1 MPASCCAQFFG
12 SAAQIAD
19 KSLVRPYSE
28 QVLRALENRYGPL
41 PEGVPS
47 VAYIFEPGIEG
58 RCLYISPSV
67 EGVLGYPRRQWLEE
81 RGLWDRLLH
90 PDDEERVV
98 SNEAQCARS
107 GEKLVQEYRLCSAD
121 GRDVW
126 IRDEMTVVFDR
137 QTGEDPL
144 FYGVFLDVSD
154 RKRMETELERLAL
167 YDPLTGLPNRA
178 LFGDRLRQVLSR
190 RGREAA
196 TAVYFLDLDRFKRIN
211 DSLGHGA
218 GDAVLREVAERLAS
232 VVRPEDT
239 VARFGGDE
247 FTILC
252 ESVGGVLEAVA
263 IADRLQ
269 RPLRN
274 PLSLGG
280 AELRLS
286 ASIGVALV
294 EADDNGDG
302 QHLIEDADAAMYR
315 AKERGGARTELFD
328 SAMRENAV
336 AAMRIEQELQRAL
349 EEGELRLHYQ
359 PSVDLATG
367 QVVGAEALVR
377 WEHPKRGLIVPDR
390 FLGVAEETGLIVPL
404 GTWVLGEA
412 CRQLAEWQGR
422 PETAHLHLSVNLSAR
437 ELTHPDAVSTVL
449 SAVRESGVDPR
460 ALTIEVTESTAMADG
475 DTGFRALRDL
485 SGVGIRVAIDDFGT
499 GYSSLEQLRRMPVD
513 IVKVDRSFVSG
524 MAADSTDREIVA
536 AVVGMGRALKLC
548 VVAEGIETPEH
559 AEALRELGCD
569 IGQGFLYAKA
579 LPAAELEEL
588 AQSGRYITQSPT

>member
-1 MPASCCAQFFG
+1 
-12 SAAQIAD
+12 
-19 KSLVRPYSE
+19 VRPYSE

-47 VAYIFEPGIEG
+47 VAYIFEPGVEG

-67 EGVLGYPRRQWLEE
+67 EDVLGYPRRQWLEE

-90 PDDEERVV
+90 ADDEERVV
-98 SNEAQCARS
+98 SNEAECERS
-107 GEKLVQEYRLCSAD
+107 GEKLVQEYRLRAAD

-137 QTGEDPL
+137 QTNADPL

-154 RKRMETELERLAL
+154 RKRMEMELERLAL

-178 LFGDRLRQVLSR
+178 LFADRLRHVLAR
-190 RGREAA
+190 RDRSTA

-218 GDAVLREVAERLAS
+218 GDDVLREVAERLRG

-252 ESVGGVLEAVA
+252 ESVGGVLEAVS

-274 PLSLGG
+274 PLRAGA

-294 EADDNGDG
+294 EPTENGDG

-328 SAMRENAV
+328 SAMRDSAV
-336 AAMRIEQELQRAL
+336 LAMKIEQELQRGL
-349 EEGELRLHYQ
+349 ERGELRLFFQ
-359 PSVDLATG
+359 PGVDLRSG

-377 WEHPKRGLIVPDR
+377 WEHPERGLIVPDR
-390 FLGVAEETGLIVPL
+390 FLSVAEETGLIVPL
-404 GTWVLGEA
+404 GAWVVGET
-412 CRQLAEWQGR
+412 CRQLADWQAH
-422 PETAHLHLSVNLSAR
+422 PETAHLTLSLNLSAR
-437 ELTHPDAVSTVL
+437 ELTHPDVVSMVL
-449 SAVRESGVDPR
+449 ACVRESGVDPR
-460 ALTIEVTESTAMADG
+460 SLTIEVTESTAMADG

-485 SGVGIRVAIDDFGT
+485 SAEGIRVAIDDFGT

-524 MAADSTDREIVA
+524 MSANPTDRELVA

-548 VVAEGIETPEH
+548 VVAEGIETTDQ
-559 AEALRELGCD
+559 ADALRELGCD
-569 IGQGFLYAKA
+569 IGQGYLFAKPV
-579 LPAAELEEL
+579 PAEEMNEL
-588 AQSGRYITQSPT
+588 ATAGAPPVSRL

>member
-1 MPASCCAQFFG
+1 
-12 SAAQIAD
+12 
-19 KSLVRPYSE
+19 VRPYSE
-28 QVLRALENRYGPL
+28 QVLRALETRYGPL

-98 SNEAQCARS
+98 SNEAECARS
-107 GEKLVQEYRLCSAD
+107 GEKLVQEYRLRSAD

-178 LFGDRLRQVLSR
+178 LFADRLRHVLAR
-190 RGREAA
+190 RDRSTA
-196 TAVYFLDLDRFKRIN
+196 TAVYFLDVDRFKRIN

-218 GDAVLREVAERLAS
+218 GDEVLKEVAERLRG

-274 PLSLGG
+274 PLRAGA

-294 EADDNGDG
+294 EPSENGDG
-302 QHLIEDADAAMYR
+302 QRLIEDADAAMYR

-328 SAMRENAV
+328 SAMRDDAV
-336 AAMRIEQELQRAL
+336 RAMRIEQELQRAL
-349 EEGELRLHYQ
+349 EQDELRLLYQ
-359 PSVDLATG
+359 PGVDLRTG

-377 WEHPKRGLIVPDR
+377 WEHPKRGLIVPDK
-390 FLGVAEETGLIVPL
+390 FLAVAEETGLIVPL
-404 GTWVLGEA
+404 GAWVVKET
-412 CRQLAEWQGR
+412 CNRLAEWQSR
-422 PETAHLHLSVNLSAR
+422 PETAHLHLSLNLSAR
-437 ELTHPDAVSTVL
+437 ELTHPDVVSTVL
-449 SAVRESGVDPR
+449 GCVREAGIDPR
-460 ALTIEVTESTAMADG
+460 SLTIEVTESTAMADG

-485 SGVGIRVAIDDFGT
+485 SAEGIRVAIDDFGT

-524 MAADSTDREIVA
+524 MAEDQTDRELVA

-548 VVAEGIETPEH
+548 VVAEGIETPEQ
-559 AEALRELGCD
+559 ADALRELGCD
-569 IGQGFLYAKA
+569 IGQGYLFAEPLPSEAMNA
-579 LPAAELEEL
+579 LATAGPAPVSRL
-588 AQSGRYITQSPT
+588 

>member
-1 MPASCCAQFFG
+1 
-12 SAAQIAD
+12 
-19 KSLVRPYSE
+19 VRPYSE

-47 VAYIFEPGIEG
+47 VAYIFEPGVDG

-67 EGVLGYPRRQWLEE
+67 EDVLGYPRRQWLEE

-98 SNEAQCARS
+98 SNEAECARS
-107 GEKLVQEYRLCSAD
+107 GEKLVQEYRLRAAA
-121 GRDVW
+121 GHDVW
-126 IRDEMTVVFDR
+126 IRDEMTVVVDR
-137 QTGEDPL
+137 RTGADPL

-178 LFGDRLRQVLSR
+178 LFADRLRQVLAR
-190 RGREAA
+190 RDRAGA

-218 GDAVLREVAERLAS
+218 GDDVLREVAERLRA

-269 RPLRN
+269 RPLGK
-274 PLSLGG
+274 PLRAGA

-294 EADDNGDG
+294 EPSESGDG

-328 SAMRENAV
+328 SAMRDDAV
-336 AAMRIEQELQRAL
+336 RAMRIEQELQRAL
-349 EEGELRLHYQ
+349 EHDELRLLFQ
-359 PSVDLATG
+359 PGVDLRTG

-377 WEHPKRGLIVPDR
+377 WEHPERGQILPDG
-390 FLGVAEETGLIVPL
+390 FLPVAEESGLIVPL
-404 GTWVLGEA
+404 GAWVVQQT
-412 CRQLAEWQGR
+412 CRRLAEWQAR
-422 PETAHLHLSVNLSAR
+422 RETAAWHLSLNLSAR
-437 ELTHPDAVSTVL
+437 ELTHPDVVSMVL
-449 SAVRESGVDPR
+449 GCVRESGIDPR

-485 SGVGIRVAIDDFGT
+485 SSEGIRVAIDDFGT

-513 IVKVDRSFVSG
+513 IVKVDRSFVNG
-524 MAADSTDREIVA
+524 MAADPTDRELVA

-548 VVAEGIETPEH
+548 VVAEGIET
-559 AEALRELGCD
+559 ADQVDALRELGCD
-569 IGQGFLYAKA
+569 IGQGYLFAKP
-579 LPAAELEEL
+579 LPPQAMEEL
-588 AQSGRYITQSPT
+588 ATAGPSSIGRL

>member
-1 MPASCCAQFFG
+1 M
-12 SAAQIAD
+12 
-19 KSLVRPYSE
+19 RPYSE

-81 RGLWDRLLH
+81 RGLWDKLLH
-90 PDDEERVV
+90 PEDEHRVV
-98 SNEAQCARS
+98 SNEAECERS
-107 GEKLVQEYRLCSAD
+107 GEKLVQEYRLRAAD

-137 QTGEDPL
+137 QTGTDPL

-178 LFGDRLRQVLSR
+178 LFADRLRQVLGR
-190 RGREAA
+190 RDRETA

-218 GDAVLREVAERLAS
+218 GDEVLGEVAGRLRS

-252 ESVGGVLEAVA
+252 ESVVGVLEAVS

-269 RPLRN
+269 RSLRT
-274 PLSLGG
+274 PVRAGG

-286 ASIGVALV
+286 GSIGVALV
-294 EADDNGDG
+294 EASDTGDG
-302 QHLIEDADAAMYR
+302 QRLIEDADAAMYR

-328 SAMRENAV
+328 SAMREDAV
-336 AAMRIEQELQRAL
+336 RALAVEQELQRAL
-349 EEGELRLHYQ
+349 EGDELRLFFQ
-359 PSVDLATG
+359 PTVDLATG
-367 QVVGAEALVR
+367 ELLGAEALVR
-377 WEHPKRGLIVPDR
+377 WQHPEHGLLPPER
-390 FLGVAEETGLIVPL
+390 FLAVAEETGLIVPL
-404 GTWVLGEA
+404 GAWVVGEA
-412 CRQLAEWQGR
+412 CSRLAEWQKR
-422 PETAHLHLSVNLSAR
+422 PEMAHLNLSLNLSAR
-437 ELTHPDAVSTVL
+437 ELTHPDLVATVL
-449 SAVRESGVDPR
+449 TAVRASGVDPH

-475 DTGFRALRDL
+475 DTGFRALREL
-485 SGVGIRVAIDDFGT
+485 SAEGLRVAIDDFGT

-513 IVKVDRSFVSG
+513 IVKVDRSFVRG
-524 MAADSTDREIVA
+524 MSADSTDRELVA
-536 AVVGMGRALKLC
+536 AVVGMGRALKLV
-548 VVAEGIETPEH
+548 VVAEGIETLEQ
-559 AEALRELGCD
+559 AAALRELGCGV
-569 IGQGFLYAKA
+569 GQGYLFGRPQPAEDLEA
-579 LPAAELEEL
+579 LPAASLL
-588 AQSGRYITQSPT
+588 

>member
-1 MPASCCAQFFG
+1 M
-12 SAAQIAD
+12 
-19 KSLVRPYSE
+19 RPYSE

-67 EGVLGYPRRQWLEE
+67 EEVLGYPRRQWLEE
-81 RGLWDRLLH
+81 RGLWDKLLH
-90 PDDEERVV
+90 PEDEHRVV
-98 SNEAQCARS
+98 SNEAECERS
-107 GEKLVQEYRLCSAD
+107 GEKLVQEYRLRAAD

-137 QTGEDPL
+137 QTNADPL

-178 LFGDRLRQVLSR
+178 LFADRLRQVLAR
-190 RGREAA
+190 RGRQTAS
-196 TAVYFLDLDRFKRIN
+196 AVYFLDLDRFKRIN

-218 GDAVLREVAERLAS
+218 GDEVLCEVAERLRQ

-252 ESVGGVLEAVA
+252 ESVGGVLEAVS

-269 RPLRN
+269 RPLSS
-274 PLSLGG
+274 PLRAGG
-280 AELRLS
+280 AELRLT
-286 ASIGVALV
+286 ASIGVALA
-294 EADDNGDG
+294 EATDSGDG
-302 QHLIEDADAAMYR
+302 LHLIEDADAAMYR
-315 AKERGGARTELFD
+315 SKERGGARTELFD
-328 SAMRENAV
+328 SAMRDNAV
-336 AAMRIEQELQRAL
+336 RAMRIEQELQRAL

-359 PSVDLATG
+359 PGVELNTG
-367 QVVGAEALVR
+367 RMVGAEALVR
-377 WEHPKRGLIVPDR
+377 WQHPQRGLIVPDR

-404 GTWVLGEA
+404 GAWVVGET
-412 CRQLAEWQGR
+412 CRQLAEWQAR
-422 PETAHLHLSVNLSAR
+422 PETAHLHLSLNLSAR
-437 ELTHPDAVSTVL
+437 ELTHPDVVATVL
-449 SAVRESGVDPR
+449 GCVRESGVDPR

-485 SGVGIRVAIDDFGT
+485 SSEGIRVAIDDFGT

-513 IVKVDRSFVSG
+513 IVKVDRTFVSG
-524 MAADSTDREIVA
+524 MAANSTDRELVA
-536 AVVGMGRALKLC
+536 AVVGMGRALKLS
-548 VVAEGIETPEH
+548 VVAEGIETPEQ
-559 AEALRELGCD
+559 ADALRELGCD
-569 IGQGFLYAKA
+569 IGQGYLFSKA
-579 LPAAELEEL
+579 VPADELDSMLEL
-588 AQSGRYITQSPT
+588 TSAG

>member
-1 MPASCCAQFFG
+1 
-12 SAAQIAD
+12 
-19 KSLVRPYSE
+19 VRPYSE

-67 EGVLGYPRRQWLEE
+67 EDVLGYPRRQWLEE

-98 SNEAQCARS
+98 SNEAECARS
-107 GEKLVQEYRLCSAD
+107 GEKLVQEYRLRAAD
-121 GRDVW
+121 GGDVW

-137 QTGEDPL
+137 HTGTDPL

-178 LFGDRLRQVLSR
+178 LFGDRLQQVLGR
-190 RGREAA
+190 RGRQTA

-218 GDAVLREVAERLAS
+218 GDAVLREVADRLNS

-269 RPLRN
+269 RPLRS
-274 PLSLGG
+274 PLRLGG

-302 QHLIEDADAAMYR
+302 RHLIEDADAAMYR

-328 SAMRENAV
+328 SAMRDNAV
-336 AAMRIEQELQRAL
+336 RAMRIEQELQRAL
-349 EEGELRLHYQ
+349 EQGELRVRYQ
-359 PSVDLATG
+359 PSVELASG

-377 WEHPKRGLIVPDR
+377 WEHPQRGLIVPDR
-390 FLGVAEETGLIVPL
+390 FLSVAEETGLIVPL
-404 GTWVLGEA
+404 GSWVVGET
-412 CRQLAEWQGR
+412 CRQLADWQAR
-422 PETAHLHLSVNLSAR
+422 PETAHLRLSVNLSAR
-437 ELTHPDAVSTVL
+437 ELTHPDVVSTVL
-449 SAVRESGVDPR
+449 SCVRESGIDPR
-460 ALTIEVTESTAMADG
+460 SLTIEVTESTAMADG

-485 SGVGIRVAIDDFGT
+485 SGEGIQVAIDDFGT
-499 GYSSLEQLRRMPVD
+499 GYSSMEQLRRMPVD

-548 VVAEGIETPEH
+548 VVAEGIETREQ
-559 AEALRELGCD
+559 ADVLRDMGCD
-569 IGQGFLYAKA
+569 IGQGFLFSKA
-579 LPAAELEEL
+579 VPPEEMEEL
-588 AQSGRYITQSPT
+588 AQSGRYMTHSPT

>member
-1 MPASCCAQFFG
+1 
-12 SAAQIAD
+12 
-19 KSLVRPYSE
+19 VRPYSE

-67 EGVLGYPRRQWLEE
+67 EDVLGYPRRQWLEE
-81 RGLWDRLLH
+81 RGLWDRILH

-98 SNEAQCARS
+98 SNEAECARS
-107 GEKLVQEYRLCSAD
+107 GEKLVQEYRLRSAD

-137 QTGEDPL
+137 QTGRDPL

-154 RKRMETELERLAL
+154 RKRMEVELERLAL

-178 LFGDRLRQVLSR
+178 LFGDRLRQVLTR
-190 RGREAA
+190 RGRETA

-211 DSLGHGA
+211 DSLGHSA
-218 GDAVLREVAERLAS
+218 GDAVLREVAERLTG

-247 FTILC
+247 FTVLC

-269 RPLRN
+269 RPLRQ
-274 PLSLGG
+274 PLRLGG

-294 EADDNGDG
+294 EAGEGTDG
-302 QHLIEDADAAMYR
+302 QRLIEDADAAMYR

-328 SAMRENAV
+328 NAMRDNAV
-336 AAMRIEQELQRAL
+336 RAMRVEQELQRAL
-349 EEGELRLHYQ
+349 EQGELRLRYQ

-377 WEHPKRGLIVPDR
+377 WEHPQRGLIVPDS

-404 GTWVLGEA
+404 GSWVVGET
-412 CRQLAEWQGR
+412 CRQLSEWQAR
-422 PETAHLHLSVNLSAR
+422 PETADLRVSVNLSAR
-437 ELTHPDAVSTVL
+437 ELTHPDVVTTVL
-449 SAVRESGVDPR
+449 SCVRKSGIDPR
-460 ALTIEVTESTAMADG
+460 SLTIEVTESTAMADG

-485 SGVGIRVAIDDFGT
+485 SAEGIKVAIDDFGT
-499 GYSSLEQLRRMPVD
+499 GYSSMEQLRRMPVD

-524 MAADSTDREIVA
+524 MASDSTDREIVA
-536 AVVGMGRALKLC
+536 AVVGMARALNLC
-548 VVAEGIETPEH
+548 VVAEGIETREQ

-569 IGQGFLYAKA
+569 IGQGFLFAKA
-579 LPAAELEEL
+579 VAAEELEGL
-588 AQSGRYITQSPT
+588 AQSARYMTHSPT